1 MNLNELKIKKLDK
14 QSDILVATYSLCFE
28 NALHIDGFR
37 VYYSSKRHQYSVAVP
52 SNVSVDNPRIRKQIT
67 KTILCQ
73 IDKDIISDEIRPYKL
88 NDNNPRDDIKTKQK
102 EF

>member
-1 MNLNELKIKKLDK
+1 MNLNELKIRKMDT

-37 VYYSSKRHQYSVAVP
+37 VYYSSERHQYSVAVP

-88 NDNNPRDDIKTKQK
+88 NDNKSQHDIKANR
-102 EF
+102 